1 MADEPITLRLNLGP
15 RSTIEAVQSAVD
27 DLGRLLTF
35 ASEMQRSS
43 DRLAW
48 EYARFVSR
56 RSATFFELGAFEAL
70 EGLGIREAPISQLT
84 LREIEANARITVQSL
99 RYENPLELVILAGGV
114 VVVYIIRLIRD
125 WPARRRINNAA
136 ATEYEN
142 AVAFRQKFRD
152 RLLDSIDKGELP
164 LTPELIDSLLTDD
177 VANALSAVADA
188 DLKVLGLPTSSPDKR

>member
-1 MADEPITLRLNLGP
+1 
-15 RSTIEAVQSAVD
+15 
-27 DLGRLLTF
+27 
-35 ASEMQRSS
+35 MQRSS